1 MTAFKEV
8 DVMSVSENWFHAYY
22 KETPLVTAGTGKNMN
37 TMTIGWGL
45 CGIMWSKPVA
55 LVAVKPERYT
65 HQFME
70 ENDYFT
76 ISFFDPKYQPE
87 MILCGTKSG
96 RDIDKVKE
104 TGLQVITEDH
114 YTYFEEAS
122 LVIFCK
128 KIYSS
133 SFLDEGFKDREIVT
147 KRYPDH
153 SFHTEYY
160 GEIMK
165 VLKK

>member
-1 MTAFKEV
+1 MSEFKEV
-8 DVMSVSENWFHAYY
+8 EVMELNENWFYSYY
-22 KETPLVTAGTGKNMN
+22 KLSPLLTAGGKDKMN

-70 ENDYFT
+70 ENDYYT
-76 ISFFDPKYQPE
+76 VSFFDKKYQPE
-87 MILCGTKSG
+87 MNLCGTTSG
-96 RDIDKVKE
+96 RDTDKLKE
-104 TGLQVITEDH
+104 TGFTAITNDN
-114 YTYFEEAS
+114 YTYFAEAD
-122 LVIFCK
+122 LVLICK
-128 KIYSS
+128 KIYSAAYQ
-133 SFLDEGFKDREIVT
+133 EKGFKDKDIVS

-160 GEIMK
+160 GEIIK
-165 VLKK
+165 VLQK